1 MKIAYGF
8 FLLIAL
14 AAPAFCGSYT
24 LQLTPANT
32 RIEWTLSDFLHGV
45 HGTFEL
51 KRGSI
56 RFDPDS
62 GKAAGEVVVDA
73 ASGDS
78 GSGARDKRMHK
89 SILESAKYAEAVF
102 TPDRLEGKL
111 ALPGT
116 SNLKL
121 HGMFRIHGADHE
133 MTMDVQA
140 KVESERMVAEITFD
154 VPYVDWGMKNPST
167 LLLRCGKKVQVA
179 IHAKMAMEP

>member
-1 MKIAYGF
+1 MKIRYSF

-14 AAPAFCGSYT
+14 AAPVFCGSYT

-32 RIEWTLSDFLHGV
+32 RIEWTLSDVLHAV

-56 RFDPDS
+56 KFDPDS
-62 GKAAGEVVVDA
+62 GMAGGEVVVDTT
-73 ASGDS
+73 SGDS

-89 SILESAKYAEAVF
+89 SVLESAKYADAVF

-111 ALPGT
+111 AVPGT

-140 KVESERMVAEITFD
+140 KVESERMLAEITFD

-179 IHAKMAMEP
+179 IHAKVAMEP